1 MILVVAIEPPHQRE
15 SEHYDPLDE
24 VGYEEAADWSDNGDR
39 DHSTV
44 MVRQC

>member
-24 VGYEEAADWSDNGDR
+24 VDMKKPRTGVTMETETIPR
-39 DHSTV
+39 
-44 MVRQC
+44 